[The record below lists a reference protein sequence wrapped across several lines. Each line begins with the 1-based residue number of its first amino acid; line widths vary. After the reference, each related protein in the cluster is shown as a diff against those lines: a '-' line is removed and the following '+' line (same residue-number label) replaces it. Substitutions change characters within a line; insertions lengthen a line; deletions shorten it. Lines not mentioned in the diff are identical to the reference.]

1 MKSGITAFIAITIL
15 VLLGLTIFTISG
27 RNIRKSELDKSLS
40 NAIEQTM
47 DVKYL
52 KGTYTIAEQDELVA
66 DLTGNLLSQL
76 ASDSDIEIQVLN
88 IDFANGCLDIEAT
101 ERFQYFTGQE
111 GRITIRKSVIFEQ
124 YQDPNDKFYQ
134 VRFLNPDGTLFKQLQ
149 VYKEGRINAP
159 TPGPVNLIRWEQ
171 PDHTGWDGDFRK
183 IIVTQ
188 DLTFVAVC
196 S

>member
-1 MKSGITAFIAITIL
+1 MKGGIMAFIAITIL

-47 DVKYL
+47 DVRYL
-52 KGTYTIAEQDELVA
+52 KGTYTIAGQDELVA

-76 ASDSDIEIQVLN
+76 ASDSDIEIQILN
-88 IDFANGCLDIEAT
+88 IDFANGCLDVEAT

-134 VRFLNPDGTLFKQLQ
+134 VKFLNPDGTLFKQLQ
-149 VYKEGRINAP
+149 VYNEGRINAP
-159 TPGPVNLIRWEQ
+159 TPAPVNLIRWEQ
-171 PDHTGWDGDFRK
+171 LDHTGWDGDFSK
-183 IIVTQ
+183 IVVTQ
-188 DLTFVAVC
+188 DLTFKAVC

>member
-1 MKSGITAFIAITIL
+1 MKGGIMAFISITVL
-15 VLLGLTIFTISG
+15 VLLGLTVFTVSS
-27 RNIRKSELDKSLS
+27 RNIRKSELDNSLS

-47 DVKYL
+47 NVRFL
-52 KGTYTIAEQDELVA
+52 KETYTIADQEELVA

-88 IDFANGCLDIEAT
+88 IDFANGCMDVEAT
-101 ERFQYFTGQE
+101 ERFQYFTGKE
-111 GRITIRKSVIFEQ
+111 GKITIRKSVIFEQ

-149 VYKEGRINAP
+149 VYNEGRINAP

-171 PDHTGWDGDFRK
+171 LDNTGWDGDFSK

-188 DLTFVAVC
+188 DLTFKAVC

>member
-149 VYKEGRINAP
+149 VYNEGRINAP

-171 PDHTGWDGDFRK
+171 PDHAEWEGDFRK

-188 DLTFVAVC
+188 DLTFKAVC